1 MAPLRLSSLNINGCH
16 DAMKR
21 ASLFD
26 YIVMKSAGVVFLQ
39 ETHTNENNQIQWLTE
54 WKGQAILS
62 HGSNVSAGEAI
73 LLTPEYREQ
82 PVSVF

>member
-39 ETHTNENNQIQWLTE
+39 ETHTDENNQIQWLTE